1 MKNIIITGG
10 ELNNK
15 GAQAM
20 TFVTVNEL
28 KKRFPCHAIY
38 LASDQDCCR
47 ADSDKNQYS
56 FNLLCWFPGIFAKAQ
71 KNLLL
76 RAICKFRHPKEFADC
91 NEIYKNTVLMVDVSG
106 YALGTIWSE
115 NANQLYINNLRYA
128 KAYGIP
134 VYLMPQSIGPL
145 DFELHGQRKTAKQL
159 KKLLSY
165 CKVICAREEESMEEL
180 KKFGIVNNVVQKPD
194 LVLNNKGIDLCNVYR
209 TLPELDIPKIKA
221 DSVCIIPNTRNESV
235 GDKNKI
241 LELYSC
247 LISRLAEKKKTIY
260 IMMHSSQD
268 AELCREIKLA
278 HADETNVI
286 LLDKDYSCIE
296 FNEIVKQFDFV
307 IASRY
312 HSIVHA
318 YKNGI
323 PCLVLGWATKYHE
336 LLKQFGQLD
345 YMFDF
350 RGNVDTESLLAAMDK
365 LIEARDEE
373 SKRILK
379 ELDKIQQDNVFDIL
393 ELK

>member
-1 MKNIIITGG
+1 
-10 ELNNK
+10 
-15 GAQAM
+15 
-20 TFVTVNEL
+20 
-28 KKRFPCHAIY
+28 
-38 LASDQDCCR
+38 
-47 ADSDKNQYS
+47 
-56 FNLLCWFPGIFAKAQ
+56 
-71 KNLLL
+71 
-76 RAICKFRHPKEFADC
+76 
-91 NEIYKNTVLMVDVSG
+91 
-106 YALGTIWSE
+106 
-115 NANQLYINNLRYA
+115 
-128 KAYGIP
+128 
-134 VYLMPQSIGPL
+134 
-145 DFELHGQRKTAKQL
+145 
-159 KKLLSY
+159 
-165 CKVICAREEESMEEL
+165 
-180 KKFGIVNNVVQKPD
+180 
-194 LVLNNKGIDLCNVYR
+194 
-209 TLPELDIPKIKA
+209 
-221 DSVCIIPNTRNESV
+221 
-235 GDKNKI
+235 
-241 LELYSC
+241 
-247 LISRLAEKKKTIY
+247 
-260 IMMHSSQD
+260 MMHSSQD

-379 ELDKIQQDNVFDIL
+379 ELDKIQQDNVLDIL

>member
-1 MKNIIITGG
+1 MRNIIITGG
-10 ELNNK
+10 GLENK

-20 TFVTVNEL
+20 TFITVNEL
-28 KKRFPCHAIY
+28 AKRFPEHRIVVLSY
-38 LASDQDCCR
+38 QDMRRPASEREQYR
-47 ADSDKNQYS
+47 FEFADFQPIK
-56 FNLLCWFPGIFAKAQ
+56 FARAQ
-71 KNLLL
+71 KNPILKLICCL
-76 RAICKFRHPKEFADC
+76 RNAKQLAETEALYRNSD
-91 NEIYKNTVLMVDVSG
+91 LMVDISG
-106 YALGTIWSE
+106 YALGSNWSYAVCNAFLE
-115 NANQLYINNLRYA
+115 NIEYA
-128 KAYGIP
+128 KAFGIP
-134 VYLMPQSIGPL
+134 VYLMPQSFGPF
-145 DFELHGQRKTAKQL
+145 DFSGEHAAELVRRI
-159 KKLLSY
+159 KKALEYAQKVCTREQEGYDLVNRSY
-165 CKVICAREEESMEEL
+165 CLANTVLC
-180 KKFGIVNNVVQKPD
+180 GD

-278 HADETNVI
+278 YADETNVI

-373 SKRILK
+373 SKRILN